1 MQDTFLEINVMKS
14 LLRYLLV
21 CQVLLISVPVSADQ
35 IKLYLDNTRTKH
47 LMVEQ
52 QDCSVHK
59 SEDGRIT
66 LGFKFGNLL
75 FGAGPEI
82 SFGKKTGI
90 DWDHT
95 VQGLIARYQE
105 LCARFNTG
113 SITKQEYDERLVKIE
128 TIEKEAYDLYQEFLK
143 KKSLRKQD
151 AFDELD
157 RETNKSESIKK
168 SYDRI
173 NSKINTSYLGE

>member
-1 MQDTFLEINVMKS
+1 MPAFIKQLII
-14 LLRYLLV
+14 
-21 CQVLLISVPVSADQ
+21 CQILLISTPVSADQ
-35 IKLYLDNTRTKH
+35 IKLYLDNTRTEY
-47 LMVEQ
+47 VIAQQ

-66 LGFKFGNLL
+66 LGFKIGNFL
-75 FGAGPEI
+75 FGMGPEI

-128 TIEKEAYDLYQEFLK
+128 TVEKEAYNLYQEFLK
-143 KKSLRKQD
+143 KKARRKQD
-151 AFDELD
+151 VFDELD
-157 RETNKSESIKK
+157 RETRKTKSIKK
-168 SYDRI
+168 SYDQINKKI
-173 NSKINTSYLGE
+173 NSYSLSK

>member
-1 MQDTFLEINVMKS
+1 MPTFVKQLII
-14 LLRYLLV
+14 
-21 CQVLLISVPVSADQ
+21 CQILLISTPASADQ
-35 IKLYLDNTRTKH
+35 IKLYLDNTRTEYV
-47 LMVEQ
+47 MAEQ

-59 SEDGRIT
+59 SVDGRIT
-66 LGFKFGNLL
+66 LGFKVGNFL
-75 FGAGPEI
+75 FGMGPEI

-105 LCARFNTG
+105 VCARFNTG

-128 TIEKEAYDLYQEFLK
+128 TVEKEAYNLYQAFLK
-143 KKSLRKQD
+143 KKARRKQD
-151 AFDELD
+151 VFDELD
-157 RETNKSESIKK
+157 KATDKTQSIKR

-173 NSKINTSYLGE
+173 NRKIDVIALGK

>member
-1 MQDTFLEINVMKS
+1 MPTFLKQLII
-14 LLRYLLV
+14 
-21 CQVLLISVPVSADQ
+21 CQVLLISTPVSADQ
-35 IKLYLDNTRTKH
+35 IKLYLDNTRTEYV
-47 LMVEQ
+47 MAEQ

-59 SEDGRIT
+59 SVDGRIT
-66 LGFKFGNLL
+66 LGFKVGNFL
-75 FGAGPEI
+75 FGVGPEI

-105 LCARFNTG
+105 VCARFNTG

-128 TIEKEAYDLYQEFLK
+128 NVEKEAYNLYQVFLK
-143 KKSLRKQD
+143 KKARRKQD
-151 AFDELD
+151 VFDELD
-157 RETNKSESIKK
+157 RATDNTQSIKR

-173 NSKINTSYLGE
+173 NRKINVIALGK

>member
-1 MQDTFLEINVMKS
+1 M
-14 LLRYLLV
+14 LLLIKFLLV
-21 CQVLLISVPVSADQ
+21 NLMIFMPALVSADQ
-35 IKLYLDNTRTKH
+35 IKLYLDNTRTNH
-47 LMVEQ
+47 IMVEQ

-66 LGFKFGNLL
+66 LGFKIGTLL
-75 FGAGPEI
+75 FGMGPEI

-113 SITKQEYDERLVKIE
+113 SITKQEYDERLAKIE
-128 TIEKEAYDLYQEFLK
+128 TIEEEAYDLYQEFLK
-143 KKSLRKQD
+143 KKSRRQQD

-157 RETNKSESIKK
+157 RETRNLESIKK
-168 SYDRI
+168 AYDRI
-173 NSKINTSYLGE
+173 DRKVNTVYLGE

>member
-1 MQDTFLEINVMKS
+1 MLPHIKFILAG
-14 LLRYLLV
+14 LV
-21 CQVLLISVPVSADQ
+21 IFMPALVSADQ

-47 LMVEQ
+47 IMVEQ

-66 LGFKFGNLL
+66 LGFKVGNFL

-90 DWDHT
+90 DWDQT
-95 VQGLIARYQE
+95 VQGLIVRYQE

-113 SITKQEYDERLVKIE
+113 SISKQEYEERLAKIE
-128 TIEKEAYDLYQEFLK
+128 NIEKEAYELYQEFLRK
-143 KKSLRKQD
+143 KARRKQD

-157 RETNKSESIKK
+157 RETRNSESIKK
-168 SYDRI
+168 AYDRI

>member
-1 MQDTFLEINVMKS
+1 MLPLIKI
-14 LLRYLLV
+14 LLV
-21 CQVLLISVPVSADQ
+21 GLVIFMPAQVSADQ

-47 LMVEQ
+47 IMVEQ

-66 LGFKFGNLL
+66 LGFKIGTLL

-82 SFGKKTGI
+82 SFGKKIGI
-90 DWDHT
+90 DWDQT
-95 VQGLIARYQE
+95 VQGLIVRYQE

-113 SITKQEYDERLVKIE
+113 SISKQEYEERLAKIE
-128 TIEKEAYDLYQEFLK
+128 TIEKEAYELYQEFLK
-143 KKSLRKQD
+143 KKARRKQD

-157 RETNKSESIKK
+157 RETRNSESIKK
-168 SYDRI
+168 AYDRI

>member
-1 MQDTFLEINVMKS
+1 MPS
-14 LLRYLLV
+14 LLKYFLV
-21 CQVLLISVPVSADQ
+21 CLALFMSVPVSADQ

-47 LMVEQ
+47 IMVEQ

-66 LGFKFGNLL
+66 LGFKFGTML
-75 FGAGPEI
+75 FGVGPEI

-113 SITKQEYDERLVKIE
+113 SITKQEYEERMAKIE
-128 TIEKEAYDLYQEFLK
+128 TIEEEAFDLYQKFLK
-143 KKSLRKQD
+143 KKSKRKQD
-151 AFDELD
+151 TFDELD
-157 RETNKSESIKK
+157 RETRNSKSIKNA
-168 SYDRI
+168 YDRI
-173 NSKINTSYLGE
+173 NRKINTVYLGE

>member
-1 MQDTFLEINVMKS
+1 MPS
-14 LLRYLLV
+14 LLKYFLV
-21 CQVLLISVPVSADQ
+21 CLALLMSVPVSADQ
-35 IKLYLDNTRTKH
+35 IKLYLDNTRAKYI
-47 LMVEQ
+47 MVEQ

-66 LGFKFGNLL
+66 LGFKFGTML
-75 FGAGPEI
+75 FGVGPEI

-113 SITKQEYDERLVKIE
+113 SISKQEYDERLKKIE
-128 TIEKEAYDLYQEFLK
+128 SIEKEAYELYQEFLN
-143 KKSLRKQD
+143 KKSRRKQD
-151 AFDELD
+151 VFDELD
-157 RETNKSESIKK
+157 RETRNSESIKK
-168 SYDRI
+168 AYGRI
-173 NSKINTSYLGE
+173 NRKINTVYLGE

>member
-1 MQDTFLEINVMKS
+1 MLS
-14 LLRYLLV
+14 LIKFLLV
-21 CQVLLISVPVSADQ
+21 HLMIFMPALVWADQ

-47 LMVEQ
+47 IMVEQ

-66 LGFKFGNLL
+66 LGFKIGTLL

-113 SITKQEYDERLVKIE
+113 SITKQEYEERLAKIE
-128 TIEKEAYDLYQEFLK
+128 TIEKDAYDLYQEFLK
-143 KKSLRKQD
+143 KKTRRKQD

-157 RETNKSESIKK
+157 RETRNTESIKK
-168 SYDRI
+168 AYDRI

>member
-1 MQDTFLEINVMKS
+1 
-14 LLRYLLV
+14 
-21 CQVLLISVPVSADQ
+21 
-35 IKLYLDNTRTKH
+35 
-47 LMVEQ
+47 MVEQ

-66 LGFKFGNLL
+66 LGFKIGNFL
-75 FGAGPEI
+75 FGIGPEI

-113 SITKQEYDERLVKIE
+113 SITKQEYEERLAKIE
-128 TIEKEAYDLYQEFLK
+128 TVEKEAYELYQEFLRK
-143 KKSLRKQD
+143 KARRKQD

-157 RETNKSESIKK
+157 RETRSTKAIKK
-168 SYDRI
+168 AYDRI
-173 NSKINTSYLGE
+173 NRKISASSLGE

>member
-1 MQDTFLEINVMKS
+1 MLSQIKFLLAGLVIFMPS
-14 LLRYLLV
+14 LVY
-21 CQVLLISVPVSADQ
+21 ADQ

-47 LMVEQ
+47 IMVEQ

-66 LGFKFGNLL
+66 LGFKVGNFL

-113 SITKQEYDERLVKIE
+113 SITKQEYEERLAKIE
-128 TIEKEAYDLYQEFLK
+128 TIEKDAYDLYQEFLK
-143 KKSLRKQD
+143 KKTRRKQD

-157 RETNKSESIKK
+157 RETRNSESIKK
-168 SYDRI
+168 AYDRI

>member
-1 MQDTFLEINVMKS
+1 MMPFS
-14 LLRYLLV
+14 LRYLLV
-21 CQVLLISVPVSADQ
+21 CQVLLISTPVSAYQ
-35 IKLYLDNTRTKH
+35 IKLYLDNSRTKH
-47 LMVEQ
+47 IMVEQ

-66 LGFKFGNLL
+66 LGFKVGTLL

-113 SITKQEYDERLVKIE
+113 SISKQEYDERLVKIE
-128 TIEKEAYDLYQEFLK
+128 KIEKDAYDLYQKYLK
-143 KKSLRKQD
+143 RKTKRRKN

-173 NSKINTSYLGE
+173 NHKIHTYFLGE

>member
-1 MQDTFLEINVMKS
+1 MPS
-14 LLRYLLV
+14 LLKYFLV
-21 CQVLLISVPVSADQ
+21 CLALLMSVPVSADQ
-35 IKLYLDNTRTKH
+35 IKLYLDNTRAKYI
-47 LMVEQ
+47 MVEQ

-66 LGFKFGNLL
+66 LGFKFGTML
-75 FGAGPEI
+75 FGVGPEI

-113 SITKQEYDERLVKIE
+113 SITKQEYEERLAKIE
-128 TIEKEAYDLYQEFLK
+128 TIEKDAYDLYQEFLK
-143 KKSLRKQD
+143 KKTRRKQD

-157 RETNKSESIKK
+157 RETRNSESIKK
-168 SYDRI
+168 AYDRI

>member
-1 MQDTFLEINVMKS
+1 MKS
-14 LLRYLLV
+14 LFRYLLV
-21 CQVLLISVPVSADQ
+21 CQALLISAPVSADQ
-35 IKLYLDNTRTKH
+35 IKLYLDNTRTEH

-75 FGAGPEI
+75 FSAGPEI
-82 SFGKKTGI
+82 SFGKKMGI

-128 TIEKEAYDLYQEFLK
+128 NIEKDAYDLYKEFSNK
-143 KKSLRKQD
+143 KARQKQD
-151 AFDELD
+151 IFDELD
-157 RETNKSESIKK
+157 RDTKKLQAIKN
-168 SYDRI
+168 SYD
-173 NSKINTSYLGE
+173 KISRRLELN

>member
-1 MQDTFLEINVMKS
+1 M
-14 LLRYLLV
+14 LLRIKIILV
-21 CQVLLISVPVSADQ
+21 NLMVLMPALVSADQ
-35 IKLYLDNTRTKH
+35 IKLYLDSARTKH
-47 LMVEQ
+47 IMVEQ

-66 LGFKFGNLL
+66 LGFKVGTLL

-113 SITKQEYDERLVKIE
+113 SITKQEYDERLAKIE
-128 TIEKEAYDLYQEFLK
+128 SIEKDAHDLYQEFLK
-143 KKSLRKQD
+143 NKSRRKQD
-151 AFDELD
+151 TFDELD
-157 RETNKSESIKK
+157 RETRNSESIKK
-168 SYDRI
+168 AYDRI
-173 NSKINTSYLGE
+173 NSKISTSYLGE

>member
-1 MQDTFLEINVMKS
+1 MQSLIKFLLTS
-14 LLRYLLV
+14 LMIFIPAL
-21 CQVLLISVPVSADQ
+21 VSADQ
-35 IKLYLDNTRTKH
+35 IKLYLDSSRTKYI
-47 LMVEQ
+47 MVEQ

-66 LGFKFGNLL
+66 LGFKVGTLL

-113 SITKQEYDERLVKIE
+113 SITKQEYDERLIKIE
-128 TIEKEAYDLYQEFLK
+128 NIEKDAYDLYQAFLNK
-143 KKSLRKQD
+143 KARRKQD
-151 AFDELD
+151 AFNELD
-157 RETNKSESIKK
+157 RETRDSESIKK
-168 SYDRI
+168 AYDRI
-173 NSKINTSYLGE
+173 SGKINTAYLGE

>member
-1 MQDTFLEINVMKS
+1 MLPHIKFILAG
-14 LLRYLLV
+14 LV
-21 CQVLLISVPVSADQ
+21 IFMPALVSADQ

-47 LMVEQ
+47 IMVEQ

-66 LGFKFGNLL
+66 LGFKVGNFL

-90 DWDHT
+90 DWDQT
-95 VQGLIARYQE
+95 VQGLIVRYQE

-113 SITKQEYDERLVKIE
+113 SISKQEYEERLAKIE
-128 TIEKEAYDLYQEFLK
+128 TIEEEAYELYQEFLK
-143 KKSLRKQD
+143 KKARRKQD

-157 RETNKSESIKK
+157 RETRNSESIKK
-168 SYDRI
+168 AYDRI
-173 NSKINTSYLGE
+173 NSKINTSFLGE

>member
-1 MQDTFLEINVMKS
+1 MLTFKNL
-14 LLRYLLV
+14 LLV
-21 CQVLLISVPVSADQ
+21 SLMVFMPTLVSADQ
-35 IKLYLDNTRTKH
+35 IKLYLDNSRSKH
-47 LMVEQ
+47 IMVEQ

-66 LGFKFGNLL
+66 LGFKVGTLL
-75 FGAGPEI
+75 FGMGPEI

-113 SITKQEYDERLVKIE
+113 SITKQEYDERMEKIE
-128 TIEKEAYDLYQEFLK
+128 TIEEEAYVLYQEFLK
-143 KKSLRKQD
+143 KKARRKQD
-151 AFDELD
+151 VFDELD
-157 RETNKSESIKK
+157 RETRNPEAIKK
-168 SYDRI
+168 AYDRI
-173 NSKINTSYLGE
+173 NSKINTSFLGE

>member
-1 MQDTFLEINVMKS
+1 MPTFVKQLII
-14 LLRYLLV
+14 
-21 CQVLLISVPVSADQ
+21 CQVLLISTPVSADQ
-35 IKLYLDNTRTKH
+35 IKLYLDNTRTEYV
-47 LMVEQ
+47 MAEQ

-59 SEDGRIT
+59 SVDGRIT
-66 LGFKFGNLL
+66 LGFKVGNFL
-75 FGAGPEI
+75 FGIGPEI

-105 LCARFNTG
+105 VCARFNTG

-128 TIEKEAYDLYQEFLK
+128 TVEKEAYNLYQKFLK
-143 KKSLRKQD
+143 KKARRKQD

-157 RETNKSESIKK
+157 RTTNNTQSIKR

-173 NSKINTSYLGE
+173 NRKIDVIALGE

>member
-1 MQDTFLEINVMKS
+1 MPAFIKQLII
-14 LLRYLLV
+14 
-21 CQVLLISVPVSADQ
+21 CQILLISTPVSADQ
-35 IKLYLDNTRTKH
+35 IKLYLDNTRTEY
-47 LMVEQ
+47 VIAQQ

-66 LGFKFGNLL
+66 LGFKVGNFL
-75 FGAGPEI
+75 FGMGPEI

-113 SITKQEYDERLVKIE
+113 SITKQEYD
-128 TIEKEAYDLYQEFLK
+128 DQ
-143 KKSLRKQD
+143 
-151 AFDELD
+151 
-157 RETNKSESIKK
+157 
-168 SYDRI
+168 
-173 NSKINTSYLGE
+173 

>member
-1 MQDTFLEINVMKS
+1 
-14 LLRYLLV
+14 
-21 CQVLLISVPVSADQ
+21 
-35 IKLYLDNTRTKH
+35 
-47 LMVEQ
+47 MVEQ

-66 LGFKFGNLL
+66 LGFKIGNFL
-75 FGAGPEI
+75 FGIGPEI

-113 SITKQEYDERLVKIE
+113 SITKQEYEERLAKIE
-128 TIEKEAYDLYQEFLK
+128 TIEKEAYELYQEFLRK
-143 KKSLRKQD
+143 KARRKQD
-151 AFDELD
+151 VFDELD
-157 RETNKSESIKK
+157 RETHSTKSIKK
-168 SYDRI
+168 AYDRI
-173 NSKINTSYLGE
+173 NRKINTTSLGE

>member
-1 MQDTFLEINVMKS
+1 MPTFVKQLII
-14 LLRYLLV
+14 
-21 CQVLLISVPVSADQ
+21 CQILLISAPVSADQ
-35 IKLYLDNTRTKH
+35 IKLYLDNTRAEYV
-47 LMVEQ
+47 MAEQ

-59 SEDGRIT
+59 SVDGRIT
-66 LGFKFGNLL
+66 LGFKVGNFL
-75 FGAGPEI
+75 FGMGPEI

-105 LCARFNTG
+105 VCARFNTG

-128 TIEKEAYDLYQEFLK
+128 NVEKEAYNLYQVFLK
-143 KKSLRKQD
+143 KKARRKQD
-151 AFDELD
+151 VFDELD
-157 RETNKSESIKK
+157 RATDNTQSIKR

-173 NSKINTSYLGE
+173 NRKINVIALGK

>member
-1 MQDTFLEINVMKS
+1 MKS

-21 CQVLLISVPVSADQ
+21 CHVLLTSAPVSADQ

-47 LMVEQ
+47 IMVEQ

-66 LGFKFGNLL
+66 LGFKVGTLF

-95 VQGLIARYQE
+95 AQGLVARYQE

-113 SITKQEYDERLVKIE
+113 SITKQEYEERLAKIE
-128 TIEKEAYDLYQEFLK
+128 TIEKDAYDLYKEFLNK
-143 KKSLRKQD
+143 KARRKQD

-157 RETNKSESIKK
+157 RDTKKFQAIKS
-168 SYDRI
+168 SYD
-173 NSKINTSYLGE
+173 KISRRLELE